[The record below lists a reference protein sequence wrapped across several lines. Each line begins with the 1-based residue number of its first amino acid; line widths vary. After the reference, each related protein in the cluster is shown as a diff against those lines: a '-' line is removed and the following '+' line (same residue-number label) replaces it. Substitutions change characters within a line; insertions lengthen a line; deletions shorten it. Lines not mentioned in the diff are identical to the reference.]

1 MLKPNVLLAVVRVIE
16 TAMVVAVMYLYGI
29 NALTIPYIVIPM
41 LMFVM
46 AIIFALIKLIYVIV
60 NIEPML
66 AQRIML
72 LTLVVDLLI
81 NIYLAY
87 LSMVTLGLTFIMML
101 YMLFFIN
108 ISINLV
114 LIALYAKT
122 LR

>member
-87 LSMVTLGLTFIMML
+87 LSMVALGLTFIMML

-122 LR
+122 LH

>member
-1 MLKPNVLLAVVRVIE
+1 MLKPNVLLSVVRVIE
-16 TAMVVAVMYLYGI
+16 TAMMVAVMYLYGI
-29 NALTIPYIVIPM
+29 NALALPYVVIPM

-46 AIIFALIKLIYVIV
+46 AIIFALVKLIYVIV

-72 LTLVVDLLI
+72 LTLAVDLFI
-81 NIYLAY
+81 NIYLTY

>member
-1 MLKPNVLLAVVRVIE
+1 MLKPNVLLSVVRVIE
-16 TAMVVAVMYLYGI
+16 TAMMVAVMYLYGI
-29 NALTIPYIVIPM
+29 NALALPYVVIPM
-41 LMFVM
+41 LMFIM
-46 AIIFALIKLIYVIV
+46 AIIFALVKLIYVIV

-72 LTLVVDLLI
+72 LTLAVDLLI
-81 NIYLAY
+81 NIYLTY

-114 LIALYAKT
+114 LIALYART

>member
-29 NALTIPYIVIPM
+29 NALTLPYIAIPM

-46 AIIFALIKLIYVIV
+46 AIIFALVKLIYVIV

-66 AQRIML
+66 AQKIML
-72 LTLVVDLLI
+72 LTLAVDLLI

-87 LSMVTLGLTFIMML
+87 LSMVALGLTFIMML

>member
-1 MLKPNVLLAVVRVIE
+1 MLKPNVLLSVVRVIE
-16 TAMVVAVMYLYGI
+16 TAMMVAVMYLYGI
-29 NALTIPYIVIPM
+29 NALALPYVLIPM

-46 AIIFALIKLIYVIV
+46 AIIFALVKLIYVIV

-72 LTLVVDLLI
+72 LTLAVDLFI
-81 NIYLAY
+81 NIYLTY

>member
-1 MLKPNVLLAVVRVIE
+1 MLKPNVLLSVVRVIE
-16 TAMVVAVMYLYGI
+16 TAMMVAVMYLHGI
-29 NALTIPYIVIPM
+29 NALALPYVVIPM
-41 LMFVM
+41 LMFIM
-46 AIIFALIKLIYVIV
+46 AIIFALVKLIYVIV

-72 LTLVVDLLI
+72 LTLAVDLFI
-81 NIYLAY
+81 NIYLTY

-114 LIALYAKT
+114 LIALYART

>member
-1 MLKPNVLLAVVRVIE
+1 MLKPNVLLSVVRVIE
-16 TAMVVAVMYLYGI
+16 TAMMVAVMYLYGI
-29 NALTIPYIVIPM
+29 NALALPYVVIPM
-41 LMFVM
+41 LMFIM
-46 AIIFALIKLIYVIV
+46 AIIFALVKLIYVIV

-72 LTLVVDLLI
+72 LTLAVDLFI
-81 NIYLAY
+81 NIYLTY

-114 LIALYAKT
+114 LIALYART